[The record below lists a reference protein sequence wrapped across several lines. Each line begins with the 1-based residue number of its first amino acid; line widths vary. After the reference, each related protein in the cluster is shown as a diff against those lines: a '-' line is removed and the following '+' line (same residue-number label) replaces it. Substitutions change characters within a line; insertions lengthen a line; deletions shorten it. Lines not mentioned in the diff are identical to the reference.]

1 MSSRKSLS
9 KKLRFEVFK
18 RDSFTCQYC
27 GKVAPNVIL
36 EVDHIDPVSK
46 GGNNYLLNL
55 ITSCFDCNRGKTNSE
70 LSDDS
75 VVAKQRQQLEL
86 LQERR
91 EQIQLMFDWRKEL
104 DNLQSDTNDMVVSYI
119 EDKIENFSLNESG
132 KKRIPPL
139 TKKYEL
145 ADILESIDL
154 SASKYLR
161 YGNDGNLRQES
172 AEEFLNKIGGILANK
187 NKPLIDQKASYIKG
201 ICRNRFNYWNP
212 QTGSILLNNYIK
224 ALRDYGWSE
233 EQILDDL
240 ENEVIPKTKESKS
253 WTEWKTLLDKWTE
266 DVNGWERSGT
276 ESTLDEI
283 NSEALDEC
291 VKTHYNGH
299 IFRSCLEARW
309 AVFFDNYGIDYEYLL
324 EEIVLNN
331 GNRYLPDFF
340 IRSLG
345 IYAEVKPDKGYS
357 LSELKIIEDF
367 ALGCDTNLLLIMGFP
382 TKEEIVLINRC
393 SASPLYEYINEDNLI
408 EESELISEY
417 IQNLTDFSLVEFGR
431 NPINNSLALVYKGR
445 CPPDEMSF
453 KKSILKAKD
462 AVFEHAG

>member
-1 MSSRKSLS
+1 
-9 KKLRFEVFK
+9 V
-18 RDSFTCQYC
+18 
-27 GKVAPNVIL
+27 
-36 EVDHIDPVSK
+36 
-46 GGNNYLLNL
+46 
-55 ITSCFDCNRGKTNSE
+55 
-70 LSDDS
+70 
-75 VVAKQRQQLEL
+75 
-86 LQERR
+86 
-91 EQIQLMFDWRKEL
+91 
-104 DNLQSDTNDMVVSYI
+104 
-119 EDKIENFSLNESG
+119 
-132 KKRIPPL
+132 
-139 TKKYEL
+139 
-145 ADILESIDL
+145 
-154 SASKYLR
+154 
-161 YGNDGNLRQES
+161 
-172 AEEFLNKIGGILANK
+172 
-187 NKPLIDQKASYIKG
+187 
-201 ICRNRFNYWNP
+201 
-212 QTGSILLNNYIK
+212 LNNYIK

-445 CPPDEMSF
+445 CPPDEMQF

-462 AVFEHAG
+462 AVFEHGG